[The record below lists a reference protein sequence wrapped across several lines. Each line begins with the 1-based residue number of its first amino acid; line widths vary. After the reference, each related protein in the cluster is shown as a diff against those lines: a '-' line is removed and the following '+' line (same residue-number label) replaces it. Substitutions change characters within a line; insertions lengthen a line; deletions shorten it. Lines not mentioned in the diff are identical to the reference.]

1 METYLAISISQIQP
15 LQYRKIIQSVDN
27 PKKLLT
33 QSDDFYQHHN
43 IHPTIANKLKAP
55 DEKSI
60 LSILKWLRQHDCTL
74 ISDQC
79 ESYPD
84 QLKQLPCAPP
94 LIYVMGD
101 SQHLRRKHIAVV
113 GSRNAS
119 YYGIST
125 TRTFTRGIATHG
137 YGIASGLA
145 IGIDTIAHETCLE
158 SIQPTI
164 AIIGLGLD
172 NITPIC
178 NRPLA
183 EKIMT
188 LGCIITEMPPQT
200 RYQKQCFPR
209 RNRLISALSIA
220 TLIPEASQ
228 ASGTLITAQY
238 SIDLHRPVMAVPGRI
253 DQPQA
258 GGCHQLI
265 QTGAHLVTHA
275 QDCLDLLSESEKLE
289 QNCSVTS

>member
-1 METYLAISISQIQP
+1 METYLAINMSHIQP
-15 LQYRKIIQSVDN
+15 LQYRKIIQSVGN

-33 QSDDFYQHHN
+33 QSDDFYHHHN
-43 IHPTIANKLKAP
+43 IHPSIANKLKSP
-55 DEKSI
+55 DDKNIQST
-60 LSILKWLRQHDCTL
+60 LRWLQQHDCTL

-79 ESYPD
+79 EDYPQ

-101 SQHLRRKHIAVV
+101 SQHLRKKHVAIV
-113 GSRNAS
+113 GSRNTS
-119 YYGIST
+119 YYGINT
-125 TRTFTRGIATHG
+125 TRILTQSIANHG
-137 YGIASGLA
+137 YSIVSGLA
-145 IGIDTIAHETCLE
+145 IGVDTIAHKTCLE
-158 SIQPTI
+158 STQSTT

-172 NITPIC
+172 NITPVC
-178 NRPLA
+178 NRQLA
-183 EKIMT
+183 KKIAEQ
-188 LGCIITEMPPQT
+188 GCIITEMPPKT
-200 RYQKQCFPR
+200 GYQKQCFPR

-228 ASGTLITAQY
+228 ASGTMITAQY

-258 GGCHQLI
+258 AGCHQLI

-275 QDCLDLLSESEKLE
+275 QDCLDLLT
-289 QNCSVTS
+289 TSQDSNNIVA